1 MNDDAIAAPLAA
13 ALSARG
19 YETLTPVQKAM
30 LAPEVAGRD
39 ALVSAQTGSGKT
51 VAFGMAIAPDLLR
64 GADRLLFA
72 DVPMALIIAPTRELA
87 LQVAREL
94 DWLYAETGA
103 QIATCVGGMDYR
115 TEKRA
120 LDRGAHIVVGTPGR
134 LRDHIDRRSLDLSGL
149 RAAVLDEADEMLD
162 LGFREDLEFILAAA
176 PPERRTMMFSATVP
190 PAIAALAKDFQR
202 DALRIQTQGEAR
214 QHVDIEY
221 RALNVSTRDREH
233 AIFNVLR
240 YYEARTAIVFCKTRV
255 NVNHLFA
262 RMGNR
267 GFQVVALSGEL
278 SQQERTHALQSLRDG
293 RARVCIATDV
303 AARGIDLPGLD
314 LVIHADLPANSET
327 LLHRSG
333 RTGRAGS
340 KGVSALIVT
349 QSEFKKAQ
357 RLLQGAKVVAEW
369 AKAPSADEV
378 RAKDEVRLLDH
389 PALVQPVTED
399 ERAMAEAI
407 LARVGPEQAAAAFAR
422 LWREGRSAP
431 EELMDASG
439 PAPTAPKP
447 REEFGASVWYAIN
460 VGRAGR
466 AEARWLLPKICDA
479 GGITKDGIGAIRVQ
493 EDETFVQIAVAD
505 APRFGEG
512 IELEPGVTLRR
523 IAGEPNLDAPVK
535 PRAKPREGKAYEPK
549 GERKVYTPKPLR
561 DEAPDMPAPAPVAPR
576 PSAAPAPRPLR
587 DDSAPA
593 PRKPY
598 DPDRKPYVKRDE
610 AAKPYE
616 KKPYAKRDD
625 APKPYAKRADTDR
638 KPYAKPAEGDRKPYV
653 KRDDAAKPYEKKPYA
668 KRDDAPKSYPK
679 RPETDRKPYA
689 KPAEGDRK
697 PYVKRDDAA
706 KPYAKRAEGTAPYA
720 RAPKATPRSP
730 ASNPGTGPRAH
741 QPPAPNPPS
750 RPQAPNPTPNP
761 PTPRNPPPAR
771 WTLRTPA
778 SASCRRRNR
787 GPDCVTEGP
796 PQAGL
801 SACGTNRRTSAP
813 CGPGAAATTPAAC
826 GWGALNRITPPV
838 RSVTTAPARSQISVP
853 AAMSHSQASR
863 RVSIASN
870 RPSATRHSR

>member
-1 MNDDAIAAPLAA
+1 MNDDAIAAPLAV

-19 YETLTPVQKAM
+19 YETLTPVQQAM

-51 VAFGMAIAPDLLR
+51 VAFGMAIAPDLLG

-134 LRDHIDRRSLDLSGL
+134 LRDHIDRGSLDLSGL

-240 YYEARTAIVFCKTRV
+240 FYEARTAIVFCKTRV

-267 GFQVVALSGEL
+267 GFKVVALSGEL

-333 RTGRAGS
+333 RTGRAGA
-340 KGVSALIVT
+340 KGVSVLIVT
-349 QSEFKKAQ
+349 PAEFKKAQ
-357 RLLQGAKVVAEW
+357 RLLQGARVVAEW

-378 RAKDEVRLLDH
+378 RVKDEVRLLDH
-389 PALVQPVTED
+389 AALVQPVTED
-399 ERAMAEAI
+399 EKAMVAAI
-407 LARVGPEQAAAAFAR
+407 LDRVGPDQAAAAFAR

-431 EELMDASG
+431 EELMDLSG
-439 PAPTAPKP
+439 PAPAAPKP
-447 REEFGASVWYAIN
+447 RGEFGASVWYAIN

-493 EDETFVQIAVAD
+493 EDETFVQIAVAL

-512 IELEPGVTLRR
+512 MELEPGVTLRR

-535 PRAKPREGKAYEPK
+535 PRAKPREAKPHEPK
-549 GERKVYTPKPLR
+549 ADRKVYTPKPLR
-561 DEAPDMPAPAPVAPR
+561 VDEGEAEFAAAPAAAPAPVR
-576 PSAAPAPRPLR
+576 SAAPAPRPLR
-587 DDSAPA
+587 EDSAPV

-598 DPDRKPYVKRDE
+598 DPDRKPFDPDRKPFVKRDTV
-610 AAKPYE
+610 A
-616 KKPYAKRDD
+616 
-625 APKPYAKRADTDR
+625 
-638 KPYAKPAEGDRKPYV
+638 
-653 KRDDAAKPYEKKPYA
+653 KPYA
-668 KRDDAPKSYPK
+668 KRDDAPKSYAKPHAT
-679 RPETDRKPYA
+679 RDDAPKPYA
-689 KPAEGDRK
+689 KRTDAAKPYAKAADAPRK

-706 KPYAKRAEGTAPYA
+706 AKPYAKRDGDAPKSYPKRDDAPKSNAKRDDAAAKPYAKPADSDRKPYVKRDGTAKPAARRAEGE
-720 RAPKATPRSP
+720 APKPRW
-730 ASNPGTGPRAH
+730 
-741 QPPAPNPPS
+741 QPPKSGGADARPP
-750 RPQAPNPTPNP
+750 RPK
-761 PTPRNPPPAR
+761 
-771 WTLRTPA
+771 
-778 SASCRRRNR
+778 
-787 GPDCVTEGP
+787 
-796 PQAGL
+796 
-801 SACGTNRRTSAP
+801 
-813 CGPGAAATTPAAC
+813 AAAAAGGKPAFGKAA
-826 GWGALNRITPPV
+826 GSKSHTKPAFGKKPAPRPADPSDTSKRFVPPKK
-838 RSVTTAPARSQISVP
+838 PQG
-853 AAMSHSQASR
+853 
-863 RVSIASN
+863 
-870 RPSATRHSR
+870 

>member
-19 YETLTPVQKAM
+19 YETLTPVQQAM
-30 LAPEVAGRD
+30 LAPGIAGRD

-120 LDRGAHIVVGTPGR
+120 LDRGAHVVVGTPGR
-134 LRDHIDRRSLDLSGL
+134 LRDHIDRGSLDLSGL

-190 PAIAALAKDFQR
+190 PAIAALAKQFQR

-240 YYEARTAIVFCKTRV
+240 FYEARTAIVFCKTRV

-340 KGVSALIVT
+340 KGVSVLIVT
-349 QSEFKKAQ
+349 PSEFKKAQ
-357 RLLQGAKVVAEW
+357 RLLQGARVLAEW

-378 RAKDEVRLLDH
+378 RLRDEVRLLDH
-389 PALVQPVTED
+389 AALVQPVTDD
-399 ERAMAEAI
+399 EKAMVAAI
-407 LARVGPEQAAAAFAR
+407 LDRVGPEQAAAAFAR

-431 EELMDASG
+431 EELMDISG

-447 REEFGASVWYAIN
+447 REEFGASVWYVVN
-460 VGRAGR
+460 VGRTGR

-479 GGITKDGIGAIRVQ
+479 GGISKDGIGAIRVQ
-493 EDETFVQIAVAD
+493 EAETFVQIAVAL
-505 APRFGEG
+505 APRFGDG
-512 IELEPGVTLRR
+512 MELEPGVTLRR

-535 PRAKPREGKAYEPK
+535 PRAKPRDAKPNGPK
-549 GERKVYTPKPLR
+549 GDRKVHTPKPLR
-561 DEAPDMPAPAPVAPR
+561 EDAGDMAPAPAPAPAPAR
-576 PSAAPAPRPLR
+576 STAPAPRPLR

-598 DPDRKPYVKRDE
+598 GPDRKPYDPDRKPFAKRD
-610 AAKPYE
+610 APASPHSR
-616 KKPYAKRDD
+616 RDD
-625 APKPYAKRADTDR
+625 APKPYARRADADPAAFARAAGTPRKASARHEDAAPKPAARRDRDAQKPFVRREDAAKPFARRPVADR
-638 KPYAKPAEGDRKPYV
+638 KPYAKSADVDRKPVMRRADAV
-653 KRDDAAKPYEKKPYA
+653 KPSAHRAEDEGPKP
-668 KRDDAPKSYPK
+668 RWQRPKSATPDALPPRPK
-679 RPETDRKPYA
+679 APAAPGGKAAFGKAAGSKSHA
-689 KPAEGDRK
+689 KPAFGK
-697 PYVKRDDAA
+697 KAA
-706 KPYAKRAEGTAPYA
+706 
-720 RAPKATPRSP
+720 PRSTDP
-730 ASNPGTGPRAH
+730 ADTSKRFVPPKKPR
-741 QPPAPNPPS
+741 
-750 RPQAPNPTPNP
+750 
-761 PTPRNPPPAR
+761 
-771 WTLRTPA
+771 
-778 SASCRRRNR
+778 
-787 GPDCVTEGP
+787 G
-796 PQAGL
+796 
-801 SACGTNRRTSAP
+801 
-813 CGPGAAATTPAAC
+813 
-826 GWGALNRITPPV
+826 
-838 RSVTTAPARSQISVP
+838 
-853 AAMSHSQASR
+853 
-863 RVSIASN
+863 
-870 RPSATRHSR
+870 